1 MPASRRRPTRFR
13 RGVVAWLAALVFVPC
28 LVGTIVCTGST
39 PMDQWINMNPEA
51 GADFAAPVSETI
63 PRSDGATDTVTD
75 AGVGA
80 TDDAATSNDTGSA
93 DDTGSNDSGST
104 DDAASAD

>member
-1 MPASRRRPTRFR
+1 MAF
-13 RGVVAWLAALVFVPC
+13 AAIGC
-28 LVGTIVCTGST
+28 SST

-63 PRSDGATDTVTD
+63 PRSDGSLDTTPD
-75 AGVGA
+75 GGVGA
-80 TDDAATSNDTGSA
+80 NDDAATTDDAG
-93 DDTGSNDSGST
+93 DDTGSNDSGSS